1 MQWSEPD
8 FVEISLRM
16 EVTAYVNTDEA
27 VKKAE
32 PQTPIAPPVSESS
45 VGSS

>member
-1 MQWSEPD
+1 MQWSKPE
-8 FVEISLRM
+8 FEEISLRM

-32 PQTPIAPPVSESS
+32 PQTQTAPLVAESS
-45 VGSS
+45 TGSS